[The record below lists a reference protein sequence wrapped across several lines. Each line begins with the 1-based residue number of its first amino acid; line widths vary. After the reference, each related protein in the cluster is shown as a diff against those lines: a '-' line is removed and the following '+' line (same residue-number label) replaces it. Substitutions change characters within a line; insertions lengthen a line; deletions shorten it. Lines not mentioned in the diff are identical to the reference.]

1 MKILVVHPKIYV
13 YGGAEVLLVRLC
25 NYLSGKG
32 IENTLLTTSIIPEVQ
47 KDLGA
52 TNILVKKPPNNSMNI
67 VGYAFFLWKTVRTY
81 SAEFDLVNVHNFP
94 SELSAFLSSRPVVWM
109 CNEPEI
115 HLLGKSNNSI
125 KLRLALSGLRPFEKY
140 VVKHYIDKVV
150 VADNFNATRFEK
162 LYGIEPHIDNYGI
175 DCEFFSQP
183 GKIRT
188 KHEMRLDNKFV
199 ILHVGM
205 LTPFKNQLESLRTIK
220 KLKNKIPNLLLVMAG
235 HWIETYKE
243 QLDEYIRLYNLE
255 DLIAF
260 TGHISREKL
269 RDFYYACDV
278 LIHPIKSQGGW
289 LSPFEAL
296 CAGKPVVVSQDM
308 TASDILSKENIGIV
322 SNQYDDVVMD
332 IYRNPD
338 KYAEMANK
346 GAIWV
351 KENLTWDKF
360 CDGMVTVFDNVLNGA
375 A

>member
-1 MKILVVHPKIYV
+1 
-13 YGGAEVLLVRLC
+13 
-25 NYLSGKG
+25 
-32 IENTLLTTSIIPEVQ
+32 
-47 KDLGA
+47 
-52 TNILVKKPPNNSMNI
+52 
-67 VGYAFFLWKTVRTY
+67 
-81 SAEFDLVNVHNFP
+81 
-94 SELSAFLSSRPVVWM
+94 
-109 CNEPEI
+109 
-115 HLLGKSNNSI
+115 
-125 KLRLALSGLRPFEKY
+125 
-140 VVKHYIDKVV
+140 
-150 VADNFNATRFEK
+150 